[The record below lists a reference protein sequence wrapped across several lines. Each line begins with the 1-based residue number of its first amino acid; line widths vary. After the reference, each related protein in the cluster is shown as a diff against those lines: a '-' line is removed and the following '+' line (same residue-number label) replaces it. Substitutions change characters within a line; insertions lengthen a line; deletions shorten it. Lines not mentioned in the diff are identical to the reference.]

1 MNVKGPALLTT
12 LALVASFSIIGAVQA
27 TESIVELATAKACFT
42 CHSIAPVADV
52 KKPLAPSYQDIA
64 ARYHGDKSAHAMLVD
79 RVQHGT
85 VTKKQN
91 WEGALS
97 MRFMPPNVNTTR
109 AEARELVSGIL
120 ALKGDSPISD
130 KIKKHENMLVLAT
143 TSSCMTCHNM
153 SPLKKDVR
161 AVPLAPSLRDIAAYY
176 EGKEGAREHLIDS
189 VKNGTMAK
197 QKTWTNVNMQ
207 FMPANVATR
216 DKDIENLVDWIL
228 TLEHSGIKAPNLAA
242 N

>member
-1 MNVKGPALLTT
+1 MNVKRPKLLVT
-12 LALVASFSIIGAVQA
+12 LAFAASFSMIGSAQA

-64 ARYHGDKSAHAMLVD
+64 ARYRDDKSAEAMLVD

-85 VTKKQN
+85 VTKQQN
-91 WEGALS
+91 WEGTLS

-109 AEARELVSGIL
+109 AEARELVKGIL
-120 ALKGDSPISD
+120 ALKGDSPVSD
-130 KIKKHENMLVLAT
+130 KIKTHENMLVLAT

-153 SPLKKDVR
+153 APLKKGVR

-176 EGKEGAREHLIDS
+176 DGKEGAREQLIDS

-197 QKTWTNVNMQ
+197 DKMWKNVNMQ
-207 FMPANVATR
+207 FMPANIAAR

-228 TLEHSGIKAPNLAA
+228 KLDHDGIKAANLAA
-242 N
+242 K